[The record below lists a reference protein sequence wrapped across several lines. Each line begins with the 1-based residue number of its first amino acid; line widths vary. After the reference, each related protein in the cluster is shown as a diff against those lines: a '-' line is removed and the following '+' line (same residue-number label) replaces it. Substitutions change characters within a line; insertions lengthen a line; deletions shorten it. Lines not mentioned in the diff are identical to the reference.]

1 MENINISVKD
11 IMSTNLKTLNP
22 KDKLKQAKK
31 LFDTYDIHHIPI
43 QVMGDVRG
51 IISLG
56 DILFLE
62 GVTINSFDKFLKNK
76 KFEIMTIDEIM
87 THKPY
92 CMDVDDLVSEVIELM
107 TEKRINALPIR
118 ENDELV
124 GIVTTH
130 DIMKYLS
137 GLLN

>member
-1 MENINISVKD
+1 
-11 IMSTNLKTLNP
+11 
-22 KDKLKQAKK
+22 
-31 LFDTYDIHHIPI
+31 
-43 QVMGDVRG
+43 
-51 IISLG
+51 
-56 DILFLE
+56 
-62 GVTINSFDKFLKNK
+62 
-76 KFEIMTIDEIM
+76 MTIDEIM